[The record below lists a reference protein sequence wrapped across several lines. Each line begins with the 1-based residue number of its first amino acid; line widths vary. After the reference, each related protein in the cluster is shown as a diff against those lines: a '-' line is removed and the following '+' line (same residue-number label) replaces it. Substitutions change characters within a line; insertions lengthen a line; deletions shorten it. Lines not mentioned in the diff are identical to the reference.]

1 VRNEVRVVGESTLTS
16 VVLSTLVSHLLHFY
30 GFSPY
35 TNVPGEVCSRSLPD
49 AVKITH
55 RSVSSSYT

>member
-1 VRNEVRVVGESTLTS
+1 VRSEVRVGADSTVTS
-16 VVLSTLVSHLLHFY
+16 LVLSTLVSHLLHIY

-35 TNVPGEVCSRSLPD
+35 TNVPGEVCSRLLPD

-55 RSVSSSYT
+55 RNVSSSYT